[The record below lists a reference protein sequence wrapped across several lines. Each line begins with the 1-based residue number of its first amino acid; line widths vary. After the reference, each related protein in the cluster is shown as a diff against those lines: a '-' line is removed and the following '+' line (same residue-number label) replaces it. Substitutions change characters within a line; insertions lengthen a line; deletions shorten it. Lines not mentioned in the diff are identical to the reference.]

1 MLDVSFFFSCLGF
14 VLCGGTICLS
24 CESHI
29 ETVLILYRLFWMRA
43 VLLLF
48 VNWNGGCGC
57 GMVIVIAF
65 WRL

>member
-1 MLDVSFFFSCLGF
+1 MLVFFFSYLGF
-14 VLCGGTICLS
+14 VLCGRTICLS

-29 ETVLILYRLFWMRA
+29 ETILILYRYFWMRV

-48 VNWNGGCGC
+48 VNWNGGCGY

-65 WRL
+65 W